1 MRSPTLSELPIPE
14 NRKTGWP
21 WTEENQQLSD
31 RMPGGA
37 SWPLVSIVTPSYNQG
52 SFLEETIRSVLL
64 QGYPNLEYIIIDG
77 GSTDNSVAIIRK
89 YAPWLSY
96 WVSEPDRGQAH
107 AINKGFRAAN
117 GELLAWLNSDDIYV
131 GRSVIEHIAL
141 RSRAYPGADVITGS
155 GILLD
160 EKGHWIHSIDV
171 QGKYAY
177 YRHLRYRDTIFQ
189 PATFF
194 KKYVVEAIPLDESLM
209 YTFDW
214 DFFVRMSKAYNI
226 LPVPDAV
233 AGYRMYGR
241 NKTAAGGE
249 VRIRELAEV
258 TGRYLGRTSW
268 QYGVLKSFLAFY
280 RAGEKLPG
288 PARLWLLSGIK
299 KMSSLVTVMSFKR
312 ITGIDI

>member
-21 WTEENQQLSD
+21 WTEENRQLPDKLSD
-31 RMPGGA
+31 GT
-37 SWPLVSIVTPSYNQG
+37 SWPVVSVITPSFNQG

-107 AINKGFRAAN
+107 AINKGFRAAH

-141 RSRAYPGADVITGS
+141 WSRAYPGADVITGS
-155 GILLD
+155 GILLN
-160 EKGHWIHSIDV
+160 EKGHWLQSVDV

-189 PATFF
+189 PATFL
-194 KKYVVEAIPLDESLM
+194 KKYVVEAVPLDESLM

-214 DFFVRMSKAYNI
+214 DFFIRMSRAFNI
-226 LPVPDAV
+226 LPVPDAI

-258 TGRYLGRTSW
+258 TGRYLGRISW
-268 QYGVLKSFLAFY
+268 QYGILKSFLAIY

-299 KMSSLVTVMSFKR
+299 KMSSLVTIMSFKR